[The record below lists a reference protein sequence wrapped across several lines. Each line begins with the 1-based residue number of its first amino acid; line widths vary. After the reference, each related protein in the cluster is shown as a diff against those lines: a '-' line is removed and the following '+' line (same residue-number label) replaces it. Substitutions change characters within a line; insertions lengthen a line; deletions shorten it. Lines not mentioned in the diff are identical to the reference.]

1 MKKLRFLVSLTTNDN
16 DYQIEQAH
24 SAELAAG
31 KVGAEIQIVYA
42 DNDAITQSTQI
53 LKAIQVDQNQRPD
66 AVVFEPVGGTALPQ
80 VARAAAS
87 AGIGW
92 AVLNRDANYILE
104 LRKLSS
110 APFFGVS
117 SDHLEIG
124 RIQGRQF
131 AALLPHGGTILYIQG
146 PAENPAA
153 KERTVGMQETKPSN
167 IHVTALRA
175 QWTEESAQRSV
186 RSWLKLTTSQKAAVD
201 LIGAQDDSMAIG
213 ARKAFEELAN
223 ESERERWLK
232 LPFTGCDGLPK
243 TGEAWVRTGLLAATV
258 FVPPNAGQAI
268 EMLVDAMQNG
278 KEAPQ
283 RAQLQ
288 PANAITFLDVSPL
301 LSRFLLSPICAF
313 FCRTFPWALL
323 RRNSHLRQL
332 CVLCFPSSLPDIL
345 GPSPPR
351 RAAARFGGSHSCIF
365 PFASRLPQES
375 IRKTIFNDCLTLT
388 SSYNAAETLVLAP
401 LLRLPRR
408 SA

>member
-24 SAELAAG
+24 SAEQAAR
-31 KVGAEIQIVYA
+31 KVGAEVQIVYA

-53 LKAIQVDQNQRPD
+53 LKAIQSDENLRPD

-92 AVLNRDANYILE
+92 AVLNRDASYIPE
-104 LRKLSS
+104 LRRSSS

-131 AALLPHGGTILYIQG
+131 AALLPHGGSILYIQG

-167 IHVTALRA
+167 IHVTVLRA

-186 RSWLKLTTSQKAAVD
+186 RSWLKLSTSQKAAID
-201 LIGAQDDSMAIG
+201 LVGAQDDSMAIG
-213 ARKAFEELAN
+213 ARKAFEELPN
-223 ESERERWLK
+223 ESDRERWLN

-258 FVPPNAGQAI
+258 FVPPNTGQAI
-268 EMLVDAMQNG
+268 EMLVDAVQNG
-278 KEAPQ
+278 KKAPE
-283 RAQLQ
+283 RALTVPVSIPTLQ
-288 PANAITFLDVSPL
+288 DLK
-301 LSRFLLSPICAF
+301 
-313 FCRTFPWALL
+313 
-323 RRNSHLRQL
+323 RR
-332 CVLCFPSSLPDIL
+332 
-345 GPSPPR
+345 
-351 RAAARFGGSHSCIF
+351 
-365 PFASRLPQES
+365 
-375 IRKTIFNDCLTLT
+375 
-388 SSYNAAETLVLAP
+388 
-401 LLRLPRR
+401 
-408 SA
+408 